1 MFSGVTLTFS
11 GNSYGA
17 ISFLYWGGKQ
27 ILIYISQCKIQSSA
41 GHHIAQCKHCFE
53 LHILLL
59 SAVSQVNGLLPV
71 SLHFKT
77 CSHWHRIWAKI
88 SPWFL
93 ICDLPQGPYKAGCSI
108 HSALTRYNSNI
119 LAWHFLQ
126 VLLYATRG
134 QCLGSYIQLVEGAKG
149 CDFMGGHW
157 KLGMGRAESIP
168 GILHSVI
175 GSA

>member
-1 MFSGVTLTFS
+1 MFSGVILTFS
-11 GNSYGA
+11 GNSCGA

-27 ILIYISQCKIQSSA
+27 ILIYTSQCKIQSSA

-119 LAWHFLQ
+119 LAWHFCRCYCMLHEDN
-126 VLLYATRG
+126 VLAAIFSLWKELRAAT
-134 QCLGSYIQLVEGAKG
+134 SWEDIENLVWGE
-149 CDFMGGHW
+149 
-157 KLGMGRAESIP
+157 LNRYQESCTP
-168 GILHSVI
+168 
-175 GSA
+175 

>member
-1 MFSGVTLTFS
+1 MFSGVILTFS

-17 ISFLYWGGKQ
+17 ISFLYWGGNQ
-27 ILIYISQCKIQSSA
+27 ILIYTSQCKIQSSA

-53 LHILLL
+53 LHILIL

-77 CSHWHRIWAKI
+77 CSHLHRIF
-88 SPWFL
+88 SN
-93 ICDLPQGPYKAGCSI
+93 DLTMVPYLRAGCSI

-149 CDFMGGHW
+149 CDFLGGHW
-157 KLGMGRAESIP
+157 KFRMGRAESLP
-168 GILHSVI
+168 GILHSVV